1 MKVKDILDRVTT
13 LYNDLEYIR
22 VPESHYLK
30 FLDDA
35 LNQLV
40 LSRPDSHVKNEIV
53 KLVKGTRQELPNLG
67 YTLIDI
73 YMNKRRHEDGT
84 YTNYRPVTHVK
95 REDMDHFSDW
105 QSPIFASYDHINEFA
120 YDPKSPRIYWV
131 SPIVGD
137 KDVYVEMDYSYGF
150 TKYGE
155 MDVKE
160 AREKEID
167 VSEVFMGPIISYM
180 LYLLYST
187 DSTSVND
194 RQIAAQYL
202 QAFFQS
208 ISAEYSANQMV
219 IPKADGNLPTI
230 VGGAAQ

>member
-1 MKVKDILDRVTT
+1 MKVKDILDRAAA
-13 LYNDLEYIR
+13 LYNDVEYIR
-22 VPESHYLK
+22 VSESHYLK

-40 LSRPDSHVKNEIV
+40 LSRPDSHVKNETV
-53 KLVKGTRQELPNLG
+53 KLVRGTKQELPEDG

-73 YMNKRRHEDGT
+73 YMNKKLTDDGT
-84 YTNYRPVTHVK
+84 FENYRPVTHVK

-105 QSPIFASYDHINEFA
+105 QSPNIRAYDKINEFA
-120 YDPKSPRIYWV
+120 YDPRSPRIYWV
-131 SPIVGD
+131 SPTVGD
-137 KDVYVEMDYSYGF
+137 TDIYVEMDYSYGF

-155 MDVKE
+155 MQVE
-160 AREKEID
+160 VAREQEID
-167 VSEVFMGPIISYM
+167 LSDVFLGPILAYM

-202 QAFFQS
+202 QTFFQS
-208 ISAEYSANQMV
+208 VGMEYNANQTV
-219 IPKADGNLPTI
+219 IPKADGNIPVVT
-230 VGGAAQ
+230 GGAQ